1 MCRVAPWYRELNIMN
16 RNLTKD
22 FEPKSYSMIEADT
35 FSDVFPPARSVH
47 YLPNGDLRFP
57 AKEF

>member
-1 MCRVAPWYRELNIMN
+1 MCLAAPWYRELNIMN

-22 FEPKSYSMIEADT
+22 FAVKSYSKIEADT
-35 FSDVFPPARSVH
+35 FSDVFPPARSVQC
-47 YLPNGDLRFP
+47 LPNGDLRFP